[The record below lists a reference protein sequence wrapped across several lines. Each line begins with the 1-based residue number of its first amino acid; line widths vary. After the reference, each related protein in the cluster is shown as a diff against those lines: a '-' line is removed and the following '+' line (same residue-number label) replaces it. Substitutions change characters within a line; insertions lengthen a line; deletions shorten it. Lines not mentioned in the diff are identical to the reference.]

1 MLHTHQ
7 PSKQEGCVFLALD
20 ALFSLLFHGMGSRLE
35 STCRETELAS
45 EFPGVPS
52 SRVSIYSIE
61 LQGSQT
67 VLTLLCAIVH
77 LTVPASTV
85 WVVSAVDT
93 LPLLQI
99 RLIVLMMSLKREA
112 PLLCS
117 FVKLKVPVL
126 RLCKDPYSV
135 TSLCDK
141 P

>member
-1 MLHTHQ
+1 MLHAHQ

-20 ALFSLLFHGMGSRLE
+20 ALFSLLFRGMGSRLE

-52 SRVSIYSIE
+52 SRVNIYSIE

-77 LTVPASTV
+77 RTVPASTV

-93 LPLLQI
+93 LPLLQS
-99 RLIVLMMSLKREA
+99 RLIALMMSPGKRSTITVQFCQA
-112 PLLCS
+112 DGTCPQTVQGPL
-117 FVKLKVPVL
+117 
-126 RLCKDPYSV
+126 
-135 TSLCDK
+135 
-141 P
+141 